1 MTDSAPASAPGAG
14 DAHAHTRTKPFEE
27 RSSALAR
34 TYGEALVNAA
44 EKTGIAGEILDE
56 LDAIGD
62 FVTTKF
68 PTFAQM
74 MSSPVRTLADKD
86 RIIAKAFD
94 GRVHP
99 TSVHFLRVLNR
110 HGRLDLLGPILR
122 RGREIWDRRQNR
134 RPVLIRSAAALS
146 DAQRDALRNRL
157 AGALGA
163 TPILHTEID
172 PSLLGGLV
180 IQVGDDVYDASIRN
194 RLEQLRK
201 RLIEGKTHEIQSRR
215 DHFSHSE

>member
-1 MTDSAPASAPGAG
+1 MTDSAPGA
-14 DAHAHTRTKPFEE
+14 DEE
-27 RSSALAR
+27 HVPLIPRVFDEGSSELAR

-44 EKTGIAGEILDE
+44 EKTGIAEEILEE
-56 LDAIGD
+56 LDAIRD
-62 FVTTKF
+62 FVLTKF

-74 MSSPVRTLADKD
+74 MSSPVRTQTEKD

-110 HGRLDLLGPILR
+110 HGRLNLLGPILR
-122 RGREIWDRRQNR
+122 RARETWDRRQNR
-134 RPVLIRSAAALS
+134 RPVTVRSAVPLS
-146 DAQRDALRNRL
+146 DAQRDSLRNRL
-157 AGALGA
+157 AGSLEA
-163 TPILHTEID
+163 TPILHIEID

-180 IQVGDDVYDASIRN
+180 IQVGDDVYDASVRN